1 MTAALAVS
9 LLLAANG
16 PLDAERM
23 AGEAVRLAERQPDAG
38 LAQARRALALTAEFD
53 PTVFV
58 AAGRKGEV
66 VEDEFIKA
74 RNDYRRHRASLYDA
88 VGQCLARLGRHAE
101 ARRYLGRAVLLDST
115 PERVTRLARE
125 LLAEG
130 RARSVLDRL
139 AAQSAA
145 SRPSPEA
152 VGLVEEAADAAG
164 VPSAQAEI
172 DRARLAAVAGVEV
185 REGPLRIPADARLS
199 TGGPLRFEDSLV
211 VLYLSEATC
220 RTCSADLEALKR
232 AVPAGTRVVML
243 PPAPDQD
250 IALRQVLSLY
260 RFSWPVLVGRGA
272 AQALA
277 VKPGAALVVARSGW
291 VGAAVRPPFADSL
304 TAAVKLL
311 SRTDLT
317 EVVPRPKWNSRPVDR
332 TPEPPPP
339 ALTAEGVAPGED
351 LPVPGAFVAGADALK
366 AGQGLEALRF
376 FESLDNKGD
385 GWLLPPEA
393 RYDRALCLAAIGQRD
408 AARKLLLRIG
418 DSRFQDAV
426 DRALERV
433 GSHKR

>member
-9 LLLAANG
+9 LLLAGNG

-23 AGEAVRLAERQPDAG
+23 AGEAVRLAERQPEAG

-152 VGLVEEAADAAG
+152 LGLVEEAADAAG

-332 TPEPPPP
+332 TPEPPCLLRRPHPLRARHHERQHPP
-339 ALTAEGVAPGED
+339 ARARPEVAHAEPPIPACRKRGENSEFD
-351 LPVPGAFVAGADALK
+351 RQRVGDA
-366 AGQGLEALRF
+366 E
-376 FESLDNKGD
+376 
-385 GWLLPPEA
+385 
-393 RYDRALCLAAIGQRD
+393 RALPQ
-408 AARKLLLRIG
+408 
-418 DSRFQDAV
+418 
-426 DRALERV
+426 AL
-433 GSHKR
+433 G